1 MAGEL
6 GREVEYHRA
15 IGSTQ
20 DRARE
25 RAVTTG
31 TTAAMLVVVVADAQT
46 AGQGTRGRA
55 WRAPAGTAL
64 LASWLF
70 RPAPDEPA
78 LVSLLAGVA
87 VARALDALGTPGA
100 RLKWPNDVLLGDR
113 KLAGVLSHGTSDASG
128 GTLVLGIGVNVHQAA
143 AELPEEL
150 REGRATSLAVAGHAV
165 DRLALLVRLPAELDR
180 VAVAG
185 ERSTALAEWR
195 GRAALL
201 GRAVEVLREGA
212 APVAGIARDIAEDGA
227 LVVETAYGR
236 EHIHAGEVTVR
247 T

>member
-6 GREVEYHRA
+6 GREIEYHQA

-25 RAVTTG
+25 RAAATG
-31 TTAAMLVVVVADAQT
+31 VMAARLVVVADAQT
-46 AGQGTRGRA
+46 AGQGTRGRV
-55 WRAPAGTAL
+55 WHAPAGTAL

-78 LVSLLAGVA
+78 LVGLLAGVA
-87 VARALDALGTPGA
+87 VARALDALGAPGA
-100 RLKWPNDVLLGDR
+100 RLKWPNDVLLDDR
-113 KLAGVLSHGTSDASG
+113 KLAGVLSHGTSDSAG
-128 GTLVLGIGVNVHQAA
+128 GTLVLGIGVNVHQVA

-150 REGRATSLAVAGHAV
+150 GGRATSLALAGHAV
-165 DRLALLVRLPAELDR
+165 DRLALLVRLTAELDR

-185 ERSTALAEWR
+185 GRSAALDEWR

-201 GRAVEVLREGA
+201 GRTVEVRREGA
-212 APVAGIARDIAEDGA
+212 EPVTGIARDIAEDGA

-247 T
+247 I

>member
-6 GREVEYHRA
+6 GREIEYHRA

-25 RAVTTG
+25 RAITTG
-31 TTAAMLVVVVADAQT
+31 TTAVFVVVAEEQT
-46 AGQGTRGRA
+46 AGQGTRGRV
-55 WRAPAGTAL
+55 WHAPPGTAL

-78 LVSLLAGVA
+78 LVGLLAGVA
-87 VARALDALGTPGA
+87 LARALDALGAPGA
-100 RLKWPNDVLLGDR
+100 ELKWPNDVLLGGR

-128 GTLVLGIGVNVHQAA
+128 GTLVLGIGVNVHQVAA
-143 AELPEEL
+143 DLPEEL
-150 REGRATSLAVAGHAV
+150 RGRATSLALAGHPV
-165 DRLALLVRLPAELDR
+165 DRLALLVRLSAELDR

-185 ERSTALAEWR
+185 GRSAALAEWR

-212 APVAGIARDIAEDGA
+212 GPVAGIARDIAEDGA

-236 EHIHAGEVTVR
+236 ERIHAGEVTV
-247 T
+247 TT